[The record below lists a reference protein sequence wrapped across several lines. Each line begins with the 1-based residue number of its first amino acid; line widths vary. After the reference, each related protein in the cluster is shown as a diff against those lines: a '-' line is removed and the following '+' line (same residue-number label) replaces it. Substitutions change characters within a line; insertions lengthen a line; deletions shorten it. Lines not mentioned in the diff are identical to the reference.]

1 MICNQLV
8 IARNCIQA
16 NHGAARSRQWDQ
28 VRDLLG
34 SQVDLIQAG
43 SACEWDVSSDPNRL
57 LAEVQGLA
65 ICRPELG
72 YILKPG
78 ALVLGITKE
87 TVTLPGNVCGWINS
101 RSRFA
106 RIGLMSHIAAPF
118 ISPGV
123 SNKQVLEIFNAGNH
137 PINLVPGVKICH
149 LVLQECKGSA
159 MYKGKFRKQ
168 TL

>member
-1 MICNQLV
+1 MILT
-8 IARNCIQA
+8 RNEILKRIRA
-16 NHGAARSRQWDQ
+16 GELKITPFDPASVGPAS
-28 VRDLLG
+28 
-34 SQVDLIQAG
+34 VDLSLDNRIRVFDTQNVSAIDEVTDYKSITQVVDIAG
-43 SACEWDVSSDPNRL
+43 
-57 LAEVQGLA
+57 
-65 ICRPELG
+65 G
-72 YILKPG
+72 YVLKPG
-78 ALVLGITKE
+78 VLVLGITKE

-159 MYKGKFRKQ
+159 LYKGRFRKQ

>member
-1 MICNQLV
+1 MILT
-8 IARNCIQA
+8 RNEILKRIKA
-16 NHGAARSRQWDQ
+16 G
-28 VRDLLG
+28 DLKITPFDPKSVG
-34 SQVDLIQAG
+34 PASIDLSLDKHIRVFDGQ
-43 SACEWDVSSDPNRL
+43 DVSVID
-57 LAEVQGLA
+57 
-65 ICRPELG
+65 ELIDYKSITQVVNISRG

-78 ALVLGITKE
+78 VLVLGITKE
-87 TVTLPGNVCGWINS
+87 TVTLPGNICGWINS

-149 LVLQECKGSA
+149 LVLQECKGYA
-159 MYKGKFRKQ
+159 IYKGKFRKQ

>member
-1 MICNQLV
+1 MILTRNEILKRISAGELKITPFDPKSVGPASIDLSLDKQIRVFNRRAPSVIDELTNYKSITKV
-8 IARNCIQA
+8 VNIAR
-16 NHGAARSRQWDQ
+16 
-28 VRDLLG
+28 
-34 SQVDLIQAG
+34 
-43 SACEWDVSSDPNRL
+43 
-57 LAEVQGLA
+57 
-65 ICRPELG
+65 G
-72 YILKPG
+72 YILEPG
-78 ALVLGITKE
+78 VLVLGITKE

-137 PINLVPGVKICH
+137 PINLVPGVRICH
-149 LVLQECKGSA
+149 LVLQECKGFA
-159 MYKGKFRKQ
+159 IYKGKFRKQ